1 MKGKLELQTIPSFV
15 DDRLPLE
22 LYMQLIWAKSIFTEP
37 EANIRLSALPQ
48 GFILEHGMIRPG
60 GCSSLLVGGETVDDK
75 VAQR

>member
-1 MKGKLELQTIPSFV
+1 
-15 DDRLPLE
+15 
-22 LYMQLIWAKSIFTEP
+22 MQLIWAKSIFTEP

-75 VAQR
+75 VARR